1 MIKEREKLYK
11 EEYMGLKYTIL
22 GGDKRSL
29 ELGNLLMKDG
39 MDVCIYGFDRLQEHE
54 YESVNLNEAIE
65 YADVIVCPL
74 PFSTDNLNVNAPFSS
89 EVIQIEKVF
98 NLISEKQ
105 MIIGG
110 KFSAE
115 NEKILKIKNFKSAD
129 YFKREEMQVLNA
141 IPTAEG
147 AIQIAMEETPFTI
160 HSSNVVVLGYGR
172 IGKSLA
178 KMLHGI
184 GANVHVAARSY
195 SDLAWI
201 KNYGYIPIHQNE
213 LKTYLPRMNVVFNTI
228 PQMILNKELLKSIDS
243 NCLVIDLASKPGG
256 VDLEAAKELEIR
268 AISALGLPGKAAPV
282 TAAMVIKDTIY
293 NIIEELDV

>member
-1 MIKEREKLYK
+1 
-11 EEYMGLKYTIL
+11 MGLKYTIL
-22 GGDKRSL
+22 GGDKRSF
-29 ELGNLLMKDG
+29 ELGNLLIKDG
-39 MDVCIYGFDRLQEHE
+39 SDVCIYGFERLEDHS
-54 YESVNLNEAIE
+54 YKPVSLNEAIE
-65 YADVIVCPL
+65 YADVIVGPL

-98 NLISEKQ
+98 NLMSEKQ

-110 KFSAE
+110 KLSSE
-115 NEKILKIKNFKSAD
+115 HEKKLKNKNLKSAD
-129 YFKREEMQVLNA
+129 YFAREEMQVLNA

-147 AIQIAMEETPFTI
+147 AIQIAMEETPYTI
-160 HSSNVVVLGYGR
+160 HSSNVIVLGYGR
-172 IGKSLA
+172 IGKVLS
-178 KMLHGI
+178 KMLYGI
-184 GANVHVAARSY
+184 GANVHVAARKY

-213 LKTYLPRMNVVFNTI
+213 LKTYLPRMSVVFNTI

-256 VDLEAAKELEIR
+256 VDLEAAKEMDIK

-282 TAAMVIKDTIY
+282 TAAMVIKDTIN
-293 NIIEELDV
+293 NIIEELNV